1 MFVRRRG
8 VVTAVQLGIVCSLT
22 LGSAACGEDAHPQ
35 GESPAPSGAGDNDEP
50 RDAGKS
56 DSDVPSG
63 GGSTSLGASDVAAR
77 PDRGKSGSG
86 DAGRA
91 DKDAGRQAADSGRE
105 LTKDA
110 SQPAPDAGRPP
121 GTVRDLLVPVQGALL
136 GMFFGAERRQ
146 ATETKLGRSV
156 PVHLTY
162 VAWNDDWPNEAAK
175 PDIAA
180 ERTPLINLEPSDAK
194 LDELVKGTYDAVLTK
209 HAKSVKALEKP
220 IFLDFAAE
228 MNGNWSTWD
237 GSHNGKNSAVYIA
250 AYRHLHDVLVAGGA
264 SNIVWLWCPN
274 VESEPNVAWNA
285 AMAYYPGDDYVDW
298 TCVDGY
304 NWGTTNGG
312 GWQSFKQVFS
322 GIYKELAAKGK
333 PIMIGEM
340 ASTEEGGDKA
350 AWIDAIVPTLR
361 TDYPLIKALVWF
373 DIDKETDWRI
383 SSSPTAQSAFVKMAN
398 DPYFNP

>member
-22 LGSAACGEDAHPQ
+22 LGSAACGDDAHPP
-35 GESPAPSGAGDNDEP
+35 GESPAPSGAGDHVEP
-50 RDAGKS
+50 RDVGKS
-56 DSDVPSG
+56 GGDVTSG
-63 GGSTSLGASDVAAR
+63 GGSSPVGASDAAAR
-77 PDRGKSGSG
+77 PDPGRPGGA

-91 DKDAGRQAADSGRE
+91 DKDAGRQGGDSGRE
-105 LTKDA
+105 LTNDA
-110 SQPAPDAGRPP
+110 AQPAPDAGSPP
-121 GTVRDLLVPVQGALL
+121 GTGRDLLVPAQGALL

-180 ERTPLINLEPSDAK
+180 QRTPLINLEPSDAK
-194 LDELVKGTYDAVLTK
+194 LDELVKGTYDTVLTK

-237 GSHNGKNSAVYIA
+237 GSHNGKSSAVYIA

-285 AMAYYPGDDYVDW
+285 ALAYYPGDDYVDW

-340 ASTEEGGDKA
+340 ASTEAGGDKA
-350 AWIDAIVPTLR
+350 AWINAIVPTLR
-361 TDYPLIKALVWF
+361 NDYPLIKALVWF

-383 SSSPTAQSAFVKMAN
+383 SSSPASQTAFVKMAN

>member
-1 MFVRRRG
+1 M
-8 VVTAVQLGIVCSLT
+8 
-22 LGSAACGEDAHPQ
+22 GE
-35 GESPAPSGAGDNDEP
+35 
-50 RDAGKS
+50 
-56 DSDVPSG
+56 
-63 GGSTSLGASDVAAR
+63 
-77 PDRGKSGSG
+77 
-86 DAGRA
+86 AGRA
-91 DKDAGRQAADSGRE
+91 DKDAGRLPNNSGRE

-110 SQPAPDAGRPP
+110 SAPAPDAASPPITGR
-121 GTVRDLLVPVQGALL
+121 GDILVPAQGALL

-146 ATETKLGRSV
+146 ATETKLGRNV

-162 VAWNDDWPNEAAK
+162 VAWDDDWPNEAAK
-175 PDIAA
+175 PDVEAK
-180 ERTPLINLEPSDAK
+180 RTPLINLEPSDAK

-209 HAKSVKALEKP
+209 HAKSVKALGKP

-237 GSHNGKNSAVYIA
+237 GSHNGKSSAVYIA

-264 SNIVWLWCPN
+264 TNIVWLWCPN

-285 AMAYYPGDDYVDW
+285 ALAYYPGDDYVDW

-340 ASTEEGGDKA
+340 ASTEQGGDKA
-350 AWIDAIVPTLR
+350 AWIDAIVPTLQN
-361 TDYPLIKALVWF
+361 DYPLIKALVWF

-383 SSSPTAQSAFVKMAN
+383 SSSPSAQTAFVKMAN